1 MSKKNPEQDIWQ
13 ADHIMVDIETLGG
26 DSKLSPILA
35 IAAMKFDPFGQVS
48 ELNTEVFK
56 KKYINETN
64 HGMYYNILNLNEQ
77 LDEGRKI
84 DIPTLKWWMNKP
96 EKAAILHDMLDEENE
111 LKVSLVHQMLSF
123 SGWVKS
129 VTSKYTYMWAYGNTF
144 DVAFLETLYKD
155 TKCIFPFHYRGL
167 MDARTLCQTY
177 ELVSGINFPFIEDSK
192 SHHALADV
200 YRQIMNV
207 RQAITFLRK

>member
-13 ADHIMVDIETLGG
+13 ADHMMVDIETLGG

-35 IAAMKFDPFGQVS
+35 IAAMKFNPFEQAV

-56 KKYINETN
+56 KKYINDIN
-64 HGMYYNILNLNEQ
+64 NGIYYDTLNLNEQ
-77 LDEGRKI
+77 FDKGRKI
-84 DIPTLKWWMNKP
+84 DTSTLKWWVNKP
-96 EKAAILHDMLDEENE
+96 EKAEILHGILDEKDE
-111 LKVSLVHQMLSF
+111 LKASLIHQLIDF
-123 SGWVKS
+123 SSWVKFVS
-129 VTSKYTYMWAYGNTF
+129 SKYTYMWAYGNTF

-155 TKCIFPFHYRGL
+155 MKCIFPFHYRGL

-177 ELVSGINFPFIEDSK
+177 ELVSGVNFPLIEDSR

-200 YRQIMNV
+200 HKQIKYV
-207 RQAITFLRK
+207 KQAITFLRK